1 MMTLVDTCVWSLAL
15 RRQEK
20 HLNREQRQAKQ
31 ELAELIVEGRA
42 QLIGA
47 VRQEV
52 LSGIRMDAQYERLRA
67 YLRAFPDPQL
77 TDEDYEEAA
86 ATNNRCRAK
95 GVTGSATDFL
105 ICAVAMRR
113 DWAIFTTDADFV
125 RYARCVPI
133 QLYRPR
139 IHQESGGATSTW
151 RRGRVNT
158 ETSR

>member
-1 MMTLVDTCVWSLAL
+1 MMTLVDACVWSVAL

-20 HLNREQRQAKQ
+20 HLSREQKQVKQ
-31 ELAELIVEGRA
+31 ELAELILEGRA

-52 LSGIRMDAQYERLRA
+52 LSGIRTDAQYQQLRA
-67 YLRAFPDPQL
+67 YLKAFPDPRL
-77 TDEDYEEAA
+77 TGEDYEEAA
-86 ATNNRCRAK
+86 SINNRCRAK

-113 DWAIFTTDADFV
+113 EWAVFTTDEDFI

-133 QLYRPR
+133 QLYTPR
-139 IHQESGGATSTW
+139 IHQDRGGAASTW
-151 RRGRVNT
+151 RRGRVNRG
-158 ETSR
+158 TSR